1 MALVESI
8 PSENEQL
15 SLLPRSRFS
24 VKQYHRMIETGIL
37 TENDRVE
44 LLEGWIVPMSPHRP
58 PHATSVDY
66 VQALIRPILPRARYV
81 REQKP
86 ITTSDSEPE
95 PDIAIVR
102 APASRYAQRHPGP
115 KDIAAVIEVAESTLY
130 YDRNFKLRLY
140 ARARIPVYWIVN
152 LVHSKVE
159 VHAGPLGPRRMPR
172 YRLQQE
178 YRADDSVPLVL
189 VGKEIGRVP
198 VREMLPWKVMCKR

>member
-1 MALVESI
+1 MSAVESLAL
-8 PSENEQL
+8 ENEQL

-66 VQALIRPILPRARYV
+66 VQALIRPMLPRAWYV

-115 KDIAAVIEVAESTLY
+115 KDIAAIIEVAESTLY

-159 VHAGPLGPRRMPR
+159 VHARPSGPGKMPR
-172 YRLQQE
+172 YHLQHE
-178 YRADDSVPLVL
+178 YGFDDSAPLVIA
-189 VGKEIGRVP
+189 GKKIGRIA
-198 VREMLPWKVMCKR
+198 VRDMLP